1 MYLREIAANPLS
13 CLHFS
18 MRLSQKTFI
27 LGRASSN
34 SDFFVF
40 ARFFIFSALL
50 ASFLCLQSCQKKEVA
65 AEISGD
71 ENLRVADEL
80 EAQKSCAFEKYFSSL
95 GEREKVSQIFV
106 LNLEGSEKFSFVEY
120 TKDGEERKPLVPGGY
135 IFFGFNIA
143 ETPEKIAAFTDSVRD
158 FARDR
163 SCIEPFL
170 CLDAEGG
177 YVNRLRGIAG
187 PLPECERVAQ
197 CLDAGQAQTLYSLNA
212 IQLKSLGFDLNL
224 APVAESLCAENEKFL
239 DGRSFGEAKT
249 AAAYSRAAIRAYQR
263 NRVGAVAKHFPGN
276 NDVDPHLSLPR
287 IFYDAQEFQKNVLEP
302 FSAAIEEKPSGILMS
317 HALVELQGEPLED
330 FHSADSSIPASLN
343 PFWIENILRG
353 KLGFD
358 GIVFC
363 DDIFMSA
370 LEKNGF
376 GRERAV
382 KSAILAGVNCI
393 LMSEKRFLN
402 EYEIARNL
410 YSNDEEFRKRVEDS
424 ARRII
429 KFKIECGILKY
440 GFTEDG
446 EMVLRQGSGNPL
458 GEKNIFEERM
468 AQFYDAREENVRL
481 YEKCFLPTASREELR
496 AVRID

>member
-27 LGRASSN
+27 FGKASSN

-50 ASFLCLQSCQKKEVA
+50 ASFFCLQSCQKKEEA

-71 ENLRVADEL
+71 EDLSVADEL
-80 EAQKSCAFEKYFSSL
+80 ESQKSGAFEKYFSSL
-95 GEREKVSQIFV
+95 GMQEKISQIFV

-143 ETPEKIAAFTDSVRD
+143 ETPEKIAAFTDSVRN

-197 CLDAGQAQTLYSLNA
+197 CIDAERAEMLYSLNA

-239 DGRSFGEAKT
+239 DGRSFGAAKT
-249 AAAYSRAAIRAYQR
+249 AAVYSRAAIRAYQS

-287 IFYDAQEFQKNVLEP
+287 IFYDAQEFHKNVIEP
-302 FSAAIEEKPSGILMS
+302 FSSVIKEKPSGILMS

-330 FHSADSSIPASLN
+330 FHNADSSIPASLN
-343 PFWIENILRG
+343 PFWIESILRG
-353 KLGFD
+353 KLGFG

-376 GRERAV
+376 DQKRAV

-393 LMSEKRFLN
+393 LMSEKRFIN
-402 EYEIARNL
+402 EYEIVKNL
-410 YSNDEEFRKRVEDS
+410 YLNDEEFHRRVEDS
-424 ARRII
+424 ARRMI

-440 GFTEDG
+440 DLTESG
-446 EMVLRQGSGNPL
+446 EMFLRQESGNSL

-468 AQFYDAREENVRL
+468 AQFYAARDDNVHL
-481 YEKCFLPTASREELR
+481 YEKYFLSTASHEELR